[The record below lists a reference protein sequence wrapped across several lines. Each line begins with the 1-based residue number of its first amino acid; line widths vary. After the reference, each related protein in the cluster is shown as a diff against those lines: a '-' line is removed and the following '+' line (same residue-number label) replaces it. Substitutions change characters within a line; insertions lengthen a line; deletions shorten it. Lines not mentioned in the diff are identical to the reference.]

1 MGLPAQYWPLP
12 PTQADSD
19 DLAPLGP
26 LPQSSQRGL
35 YPHLQRREAAPRP
48 RKTIDKAKTLGDE
61 IPVFLEKEFKKL
73 NTNLFTP
80 ERKKEKKKELVL
92 NDMLGYDIMA
102 ATKR

>member
-1 MGLPAQYWPLP
+1 M
-12 PTQADSD
+12 
-19 DLAPLGP
+19 
-26 LPQSSQRGL
+26 
-35 YPHLQRREAAPRP
+35 
-48 RKTIDKAKTLGDE
+48 GDE